1 MIKFRNTPSKTLLR
15 NLMKKTAL
23 FLSALLSASGAL
35 AQTAS
40 DSAANYAGSGWTDA
54 SNQGTGFADW
64 SLNNNG
70 DGSTLFGGNF
80 LGDSTSGAGNINTG
94 GNAFG
99 MFANPNGAFS
109 TAVRSFGSALGVNDQ
124 FSFQMAVNFDNGN
137 KGFHLRTSGDSIFN
151 FNVGSG
157 GSVSSPNATLNAGP
171 GAGYNYG
178 GNDAVIDV
186 LLLVTSASS
195 LDYQISRT
203 SSQGFQNTLFSGEV
217 TNVTGTIDN
226 FEFYISDTDDGSAQN
241 NLYFNNLDVSVVPE
255 PGAYAL
261 LAGCAAMLWIAM
273 RRR

>member
-1 MIKFRNTPSKTLLR
+1 
-15 NLMKKTAL
+15 MKKTAL
-23 FLSALLSASGAL
+23 FLSALLSASGAFAL
-35 AQTAS
+35 TAS
-40 DSAANYAGSGWTDA
+40 DNAANYAGSGWTDG

-99 MFANPNGAFS
+99 MFANPNAAFS

-137 KGFHLRTSGDSIFN
+137 KGFNLRTAGDSIFN
-151 FNVGSG
+151 FNIGNG
-157 GSVSSPNATLNAGP
+157 GAVSSANATLNPGA

-178 GNDAVIDV
+178 GNDAVINV
-186 LLLVTSASS
+186 LLLVTSPNALS
-195 LDYQISRT
+195 YQINRT
-203 SSQGFQNTLFSGEV
+203 SSQGFQGTLFSGEV
-217 TNVTGTIDN
+217 TGIAASIDN
-226 FEFYISDTDDGSAQN
+226 FEFYVSDTDAGDQN

-255 PGAYAL
+255 PGTYAL
-261 LAGCAAMLWIAM
+261 ILGWAAMLWIAV